1 MIPGASAHAAD
12 VDLVLLLVHALMAVL
27 FAGWGG
33 YFLWVLWR
41 FSRRRQPQANH
52 AGATGRFAF
61 WTEVG
66 IVAVEGVLL
75 VAIALPIW
83 FQQTAAAPDATDRL
97 VVRVVAEQFQWNMHY
112 PGTDGRFGETSV
124 TLVDPETNPVGLD
137 RASPFGADDIVLPG
151 ELHLPVNRPVTIQ
164 LSSKDV
170 IHSFGVHAMRVK
182 QDAIPGLLSPMW
194 FTPTRTGT
202 FEIAC
207 SQLCGLGHY
216 RMRGLVIV
224 ESEADF
230 AEWLETEA
238 ARLPAP
244 R

>member
-12 VDLVLLLVHALMAVL
+12 VDLVLFLVHALMFVL

-33 YFLWVLWR
+33 YFLWALWR
-41 FSRRRQPQANH
+41 FRKSRQPRASH

-66 IVAVEGVLL
+66 IVAAEAALL
-75 VAIALPIW
+75 IVIALPVW
-83 FQQTAAAPDATDRL
+83 FQQTAAAPEASDRL
-97 VVRVVAEQFQWNMHY
+97 VIRVVAEQYQWNMHY
-112 PGTDGRFGETSV
+112 AGADGRFGETSV
-124 TLVDPETNPVGLD
+124 DLVDAATNPVGLD
-137 RASPFGADDIVLPG
+137 RSSPFGRDDIVLPG

-182 QDAIPGLLSPMW
+182 QDAIPGLLSPIW

-216 RMRGLVIV
+216 RMRGVIVV
-224 ESEADF
+224 ESEADYAAWLA
-230 AEWLETEA
+230 AEASLI
-238 ARLPAP
+238 R
-244 R
+244 